1 MGWRPTVEKRACAR
15 SYPLT
20 VHVPD
25 RIAST
30 LAVRASN
37 LCVRVGMKMRG
48 FGETHT
54 PPVPR
59 CARARVSVTLAV
71 LGLDGHV
78 LGGMV
83 VESDAETSCQP
94 FLTARVDDIVRD
106 TRDQAPRRRSWTP
119 QAAEARR
126 CGYR

>member
-1 MGWRPTVEKRACAR
+1 
-15 SYPLT
+15 
-20 VHVPD
+20 
-25 RIAST
+25 
-30 LAVRASN
+30 
-37 LCVRVGMKMRG
+37 MKMRG

-54 PPVPR
+54 PPVQR
-59 CARARVSVTLAV
+59 FGRARFSATLAV

-119 QAAEARR
+119 QA
-126 CGYR
+126 